1 MLQKLVNNNRTY
13 WDIQLYTMLFSYR
26 TAYKVATGHSPFELV
41 YGLLPLLPTKYIDPK
56 PSGQLPTS
64 ILPSTEY
71 WQQEQPTWTN
81 WTKQDSRPRP
91 IKDKPNGTEPNGYK
105 LKVNLISSEWEIMY
119 CGTLRVQT
127 YTQENYAI
135 SGLDP
140 TEFNTYY
147 QTILY
152 S

>member
-1 MLQKLVNNNRTY
+1 MTTVPNRTY
-13 WDIQLYTMLFSYR
+13 NCIRCCSPTERPTRWLRVTFLSNSSMVSYL
-26 TAYKVATGHSPFELV
+26 SC
-41 YGLLPLLPTKYIDPK
+41 LPSILSR
-56 PSGQLPTS
+56 PSGQLPTP

-81 WTKQDSRPRP
+81 WTKQDSRPRS
-91 IKDKPNGTEPNGYK
+91 IKDKPKETEPNGYK
-105 LKVNLISSEWEIMY
+105 LKLNLISSEWKIMY
-119 CGTLRVQT
+119 CSTLRVQT
-127 YTQENYAI
+127 YTQGNYAT